1 MTVVNGK
8 PVRHPMVPDQTGA
21 QARAEQGRVG
31 EERWGAGRDEPEQPG
46 AQGGSV
52 KKAQRIIHLSRTPPS
67 TVWSRSGNKGKG
79 VQDGLVEARA
89 NSSTVA
95 I

>member
-21 QARAEQGRVG
+21 QARAEQGRVSALPDCEG
-31 EERWGAGRDEPEQPG
+31 GPEDH
-46 AQGGSV
+46 SY
-52 KKAQRIIHLSRTPPS
+52 LSRTPSS
-67 TVWSRSGNKGKG
+67 TIWSRSGNKGKG
-79 VQDGLVEARA
+79 VQDGFEEARA
-89 NSSTVA
+89 NSSTVV